1 MLRDTGLHLPALNS
15 KFETTNGA
23 NIPILL
29 LPSPQT
35 ALLGDWGDN
44 GKPNLLLVHG
54 GRDHARSWD
63 RVAEEFSSDFRII
76 APDLRGHGDSSWA
89 TGAMYSVPEYVVDL
103 SALIDIVG
111 RSPSIWL
118 GTRSAAPLFS
128 CTPGYIRTES
138 RNSYRSKVTVL
149 LRKVGSP
156 RTFRNVCEN
165 GIENVRECETRSSKR
180 YPNLEAA
187 VTRMKGANSHLTDT
201 VARHLTLLGSNWNPD
216 GTLQWKFDNYIR
228 AFPPFGFNLELARE
242 LWGRIE
248 CPTLLVRGEESW
260 VPTPESSP
268 GVDAIRDR
276 TCLNV
281 PNAGH
286 WVHHDQAEI
295 FIRETKKFLAAAL
308 MPIISSEASSVT
320 SGRTTTRGLHKSTS
334 GKVFPGS
341 ASGPCR
347 ATRVVP

>member
-1 MLRDTGLHLPALNS
+1 MEPVSQYYYSHRLKLH
-15 KFETTNGA
+15 FW
-23 NIPILL
+23 
-29 LPSPQT
+29 
-35 ALLGDWGDN
+35 DWGDN

-111 RSPSIWL
+111 RSPVYLVGHSLGGSVVLMYTGVYPDRVKKLVSIE
-118 GTRSAAPLFS
+118 
-128 CTPGYIRTES
+128 GYGPPPEKLVPRDIAERM
-138 RNSYRSKVTVL
+138 
-149 LRKVGSP
+149 RKW
-156 RTFRNVCEN
+156 
-165 GIENVRECETRSSKR
+165 IENVRECETRSSKR

-187 VTRMKGANSHLTDT
+187 VARMKGANSHLTDT
-201 VARHLTLLGSNWNPD
+201 VARHLTLLGSNWNAD
-216 GTLQWKFDNYIR
+216 GTLEWKFDNYIR

-248 CPTLLVRGEESW
+248 CPTLLIRGEESW
-260 VPTPESSP
+260 VPAPEGSP
-268 GVDAIRDR
+268 GVDAIQDR

-295 FIRETKKFLAAAL
+295 FIRETKKFLAH
-308 MPIISSEASSVT
+308 P
-320 SGRTTTRGLHKSTS
+320 
-334 GKVFPGS
+334 
-341 ASGPCR
+341 
-347 ATRVVP
+347 